1 MWRADKSGLER
12 AAGNF
17 NATLRDYARLGI
29 VMANDAV
36 RPDIAN
42 AKPIVP
48 RSYLMEATDWK
59 LSPEAFR
66 PGKATPYYGYGYQF
80 WTFPG
85 ERRRFAFLGVY
96 GQVIMVDPGQKLV
109 MVQTTAN
116 ATAQPGKT
124 TLGREMDAFWR
135 GVVNHYGAW

>member
-1 MWRADKSGLER
+1 
-12 AAGNF
+12 
-17 NATLRDYARLGI
+17 
-29 VMANDAV
+29 MANDGV
-36 RPDIAN
+36 RPDDPSG
-42 AKPIVP
+42 KPIVP
-48 RSYLMEATDWK
+48 QRYLMEATDWK
-59 LSPEAFR
+59 LAPEAFQ

-85 ERRRFAFLGVY
+85 NKRRFAFLGVY

-116 ATAQPGKT
+116 ATAQSGKT

-135 GVVNHYGAW
+135 GLVSHYGTW